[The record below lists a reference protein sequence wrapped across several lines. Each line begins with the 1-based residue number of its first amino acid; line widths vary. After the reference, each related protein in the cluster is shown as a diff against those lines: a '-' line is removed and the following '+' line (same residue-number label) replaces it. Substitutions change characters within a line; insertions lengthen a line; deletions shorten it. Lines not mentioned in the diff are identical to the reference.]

1 MFVRAVTLL
10 LVAVV
15 IYAVF
20 SGGWPSFTDLVDGF
34 NDIGDRTLSL
44 GLLGTAA
51 IFAAVVQLV
60 TRR

>member
-10 LVAVV
+10 LVAIV
-15 IYAVF
+15 IYAIF

-34 NDIGDRTLSL
+34 DGIGDRTLSL
-44 GLLGTAA
+44 GLLGTAV
-51 IFAAVVQLV
+51 IFAGVVQLV